1 MLVLQS
7 LQRCVLI
14 GIDKAQIHAK
24 DYSPEAF
31 KLSSVMAK
39 LNPDFYTIWNYRKEY
54 LVLLLDNNEEFGF
67 EWSFIYRSEENKLKC
82 LNEELLLTEEII
94 RNRDPKCYPV
104 WHHRRW
110 LFQKWSALIG
120 FDIKTT
126 FIAYRKGNWSLWE
139 DVASRSA

>member
-1 MLVLQS
+1 M
-7 LQRCVLI
+7 RRI
-14 GIDKAQIHAK
+14 T
-24 DYSPEAF
+24 P
-31 KLSSVMAK
+31 LSSVMAK

-110 LFQKWSALIG
+110 LFQK
-120 FDIKTT
+120 
-126 FIAYRKGNWSLWE
+126 
-139 DVASRSA
+139 

>member
-1 MLVLQS
+1 MLVWQS
-7 LQRCVLI
+7 LQRYVLI
-14 GIDKAQIHAK
+14 RVGKVQIHAK

-54 LVLLLDNNEEFGF
+54 LVLLLDSNEESWF
-67 EWSFIYRSEENKLKC
+67 EWSFICRSEESKVKC

-110 LFQKWSALIG
+110 LFQKWFALIG
-120 FDIKTT
+120 FDTKTT
-126 FIAYRKGNWSLWE
+126 FIAHRKGNWSLWE
-139 DVASRSA
+139 DVASRPA